1 MVNGELWMVNGEWW
15 NGEMVNCEWWI
26 VKWWNGEWWNG
37 EFVNSQCWMVN
48 GELWMLEIC
57 MLRRSNLFVA
67 ANKIKIAP
75 AGQPIYNN
83 IEFAELIQFECYNSY
98 KLPRWCKVE
107 RSSEMWMVNGEFVN
121 GQLWI
126 VNYEWWMLNGDNLPA
141 PEEQPICRAKLNL
154 PHRGNHFR

>member
-1 MVNGELWMVNGEWW
+1 
-15 NGEMVNCEWWI
+15 
-26 VKWWNGEWWNG
+26 
-37 EFVNSQCWMVN
+37 
-48 GELWMLEIC
+48 

-107 RSSEMWMVNGEFVN
+107 RRSEM
-121 GQLWI
+121 
-126 VNYEWWMLNGDNLPA
+126 
-141 PEEQPICRAKLNL
+141 
-154 PHRGNHFR
+154 

>member
-1 MVNGELWMVNGEWW
+1 MVNGQLRIVNGEWW
-15 NGEMVNCEWWI
+15 MVNCEIVNCEWWI
-26 VKWWNGEWWNG
+26 V
-37 EFVNSQCWMVN
+37 NSQYWMVN

-107 RSSEMWMVNGEFVN
+107 RRSEMWMVN
-121 GQLWI
+121 LWM
-126 VNYEWWMLNGDNLPA
+126 VNYE
-141 PEEQPICRAKLNL
+141 
-154 PHRGNHFR
+154 